1 MIRRAGDA
9 TTTTTTDDAVLAR
22 SLAFGRRQLRDCSEQ
37 SIVHPFGEAFLN
49 PGLARA
55 YVLNALHVDAEVDA
69 DQLVAALDDLYGDYL
84 HRRAYVERFDTGE
97 RIADELRRRRWLV
110 ERNLFMVLRRPRD
123 RAAQP
128 GLARE
133 VDAETLQV
141 AEARS
146 VREEPYGKDEEVVRQ
161 LVACA
166 RPSPGR
172 CRRRGSSSAR
182 RTASMRP

>member
-1 MIRRAGDA
+1 MSSTRCTSTPRSTPTSSSPRSTTCTA
-9 TTTTTTDDAVLAR
+9 TTSTAAR
-22 SLAFGRRQLRDCSEQ
+22 
-37 SIVHPFGEAFLN
+37 I
-49 PGLARA
+49 
-55 YVLNALHVDAEVDA
+55 
-69 DQLVAALDDLYGDYL
+69 
-84 HRRAYVERFDTGE
+84 VERFDTGE

-123 RAAQP
+123 REAQP

-161 LVACA
+161 LVAMRAALA
-166 RPSPGR
+166 RAVPAARFFVGASDGVDAAVTTLYSDGVVAQIEDVATLR
-172 CRRRGSSSAR
+172 DFRRRGSPGR
-182 RTASMRP
+182 R